1 MSMRRKY
8 IKLHYNSPV
17 VLTFAIVSF
26 CVLLLDYFTGGVS
39 TYKYFSVYQAPLN
52 QFWTYPRFV
61 LHVLGHSGYTHYINN
76 MMMIL
81 VVGPPL
87 EEKYGSRPLF
97 WAICLTALVS
107 GMVHFLFF
115 PGTALLGASGIVFMM
130 IAMSSLAG
138 MKDGSIPITLILV
151 LTLYIGGEIVNGFVL
166 QDNVSQIT
174 HIIGGVCGALL
185 GLSMRK

>member
-1 MSMRRKY
+1 MRRKY

-17 VLTFAIVSF
+17 VLTFALVSF

-39 TYKYFSVYQAPLN
+39 TYKYFSVYRAPLN
-52 QFWTYPRFV
+52 EFWTYPRFV
-61 LHVLGHSGYTHYINN
+61 LHVLGHSGYSHYINN

-81 VVGPPL
+81 VIGPPL

-115 PGTALLGASGIVFMM
+115 PNTALLGASGIVFMLIVM
-130 IAMSSLAG
+130 ASLSG
-138 MKDGSIPITLILV
+138 MRRGELPLTLLLV
-151 LTLYIGGEIVNGFVL
+151 LVLYLGGEVL
-166 QDNVSQIT
+166 DGLFSRDNVSQLT
-174 HIIGGVCGALL
+174 HIVGGLMGAVCGFAL
-185 GLSMRK
+185 RRR